1 MPVHGESKHLH
12 ANAELAR
19 RTGVPEK
26 NIVLARD
33 GDTVD
38 LVDGQAKITG
48 TVEAGLVYVDGQT
61 IGAATEDTLAERRL
75 LSGGGVVTVVALI
88 DPKTNQ
94 PTEPLEFLTKGFV
107 HDDRT
112 FASAETQMTK
122 ALARAKHDKI
132 DDIGEIEDLIVEA
145 VSSSLRRVYRR
156 EPLVMAVVV
165 DDPRSQAPPPRPQP
179 LLPASWRSRRAC
191 RHRGPPPTADRLTG
205 PVLPLVA

>member
-1 MPVHGESKHLH
+1 IVRPKNVMPVHGESKHLH

-94 PTEPLEFLTKGFV
+94 PTEPLEFLTKG
-107 HDDRT
+107 R
-112 FASAETQMTK
+112 SE
-122 ALARAKHDKI
+122 
-132 DDIGEIEDLIVEA
+132 E
-145 VSSSLRRVYRR
+145 RRVGTER
-156 EPLVMAVVV
+156 
-165 DDPRSQAPPPRPQP
+165 QAEH
-179 LLPASWRSRRAC
+179 AE
-191 RHRGPPPTADRLTG
+191 
-205 PVLPLVA
+205 

>member
-61 IGAATEDTLAERRL
+61 IGTATEATLAERRM
-75 LSGGGVVTVVALI
+75 LSGGGVVSVVVLI
-88 DPKTNQ
+88 DHWTYQ
-94 PTEPLEFLTKGFV
+94 PVEPLEFRTQGFV
-107 HDDRT
+107 HDDKT
-112 FASAETQMTK
+112 FRVAETQVTK
-122 ALARAKHDKI
+122 ARASARQDKI
-132 DDIGEIEDLIVEA
+132 DDIGELEEIIVEA
-145 VSSSLRRVYRR
+145 V
-156 EPLVMAVVV
+156 
-165 DDPRSQAPPPRPQP
+165 
-179 LLPASWRSRRAC
+179 
-191 RHRGPPPTADRLTG
+191 G
-205 PVLPLVA
+205 